1 MPKLLPQNPF
11 QNTEQRFYVLKK
23 SEVQDNDWI
32 RLYVE
37 LAVAT
42 TKRNSMDIPD
52 LSNLEILEVAV
63 ESIQDWPSVGL
74 GNVFCDAI
82 FYIRYKD
89 GCNVD
94 RNVDRIAMVRRI
106 CDERK
111 GCLSL
116 LGRIK
121 RKKDT
126 KLSQSSETVLVKKAK
141 NLRLSSPRRTQ
152 RRPKPL
158 PCLGSARPLHKTQ
171 FHLNIHRWSTN

>member
-1 MPKLLPQNPF
+1 
-11 QNTEQRFYVLKK
+11 LKK

-116 LGRIK
+116 L
-121 RKKDT
+121 
-126 KLSQSSETVLVKKAK
+126 
-141 NLRLSSPRRTQ
+141 
-152 RRPKPL
+152 
-158 PCLGSARPLHKTQ
+158 
-171 FHLNIHRWSTN
+171 